1 MPKNKILFHGRHLLH
16 TTFQE
21 QALGRLARRLK
32 AESGEVEVVFAVTS
46 ANHANSRFNPV
57 PFHYRSIGIDLF
69 AREVLEPID
78 VRWHIIPIPHLSPTE
93 RFADRIISHAKAA
106 SEGALSIGPENT
118 VVFCSTVPLIEQFNK
133 LGFEVDAAEYD
144 PLTRQNVARVPQDIL
159 KAFAARMKSWATLPL
174 SDELSGA
181 TRKLWRT
188 YPEIAAEIERLWN
201 EQLLTEHGD
210 LTETRD
216 YGTYSFSMSKHDV
229 IDHKYKVIKSGIVP
243 GVIVDEGCADGALL
257 VRIAKDFPDS
267 DLIGIE
273 ITREFLAEARERV
286 RRGEF
291 GNSFVFLHQRNL
303 AHKIFDDASVNTT
316 ICNSTTHEIWS
327 YGGGD
332 ETLKA
337 YLKHKYAQLRPEGAL
352 VIRDVVGPESGEQ
365 EIYAW
370 FNDADGI
377 TPAPADVGKYSVREL
392 STRGRF
398 YRFAKEFLNGRGV
411 DYAEAMRDGK
421 PLIRAKRKDIADFLS
436 KKSYVDNW
444 DSELHESFTHW
455 PYSRWKA
462 ELEAVG
468 FSLDEGLSKAYVN
481 EWIVEKYIKGTA
493 RLYAEERGE
502 LVDEPFPPTNIILVA
517 RKQ

>member
-21 QALGRLARRLK
+21 RALAALAGRLKDDGGA
-32 AESGEVEVVFAVTS
+32 VEVVFAVTS

-69 AREVLEPID
+69 ARAVLEPIG
-78 VRWHIIPIPHLSPTE
+78 VKWHIIPIPHMTPTV
-93 RFADRIISHAKAA
+93 RFAERIIAHAKAA
-106 SEGALSIGPENT
+106 SEGALSIGPQNT
-118 VVFCSTVPLIEQFNK
+118 IAFCSTVPLIVQFK
-133 LGFEVDAAEYD
+133 HLGFEVDTAEYD
-144 PLTRQNVARVPQDIL
+144 LRTRQNIARVPQDIL

-174 SDELSGA
+174 SEELSGA
-181 TRKLWRT
+181 TKKLWTT

-216 YGTYSFSMSKHDV
+216 YGTYSFSMSKHEV

-257 VRIAKDFPDS
+257 VRITKDFPDS

-291 GNSFVFLHQRNL
+291 GNSFVFLYQRNL
-303 AHKIFDDASVNTT
+303 AHKIFDDASVDTT

-337 YLKHKYAQLRPEGAL
+337 YLKHKFAQLRPGGAL
-352 VIRDVVGPESGEQ
+352 VIRDVVGPEAGEQ
-365 EIYAW
+365 VIYAW
-370 FNDADGI
+370 FNDTDGS
-377 TPAPADVGKYSVREL
+377 TPAPADVQKHSVKEL

-398 YRFAKEFLNGRGV
+398 YRFAKEFFNGRGV
-411 DYAEAMRDGK
+411 EYAEEMKDGTS
-421 PLIRAKRKDIADFLS
+421 LIRARRKDIADFLS

-468 FSLDEGLSKAYVN
+468 FSVDEGISKAYVN

-493 RLYAEERGE
+493 KLYAEEGGA

-517 RKQ
+517 RK

>member
-1 MPKNKILFHGRHLLH
+1 MNKILFHGRHLLH

-21 QALGRLARRLK
+21 QALARLAGRLK
-32 AESGEVEVVFAVTS
+32 AESGGVEVVFAVTS

-69 AREVLEPID
+69 ARTVLEPLG
-78 VRWHIIPIPHLSPTE
+78 VTWHIIPIPHMPPTG
-93 RFADRIISHAKAA
+93 RFAERIISHARAA
-106 SEGALSIGPENT
+106 SEGALGITAENT
-118 VVFCSTVPLIEQFNK
+118 VILCSTVPLIAQFEI
-133 LGFEVDAAEYD
+133 LGFEIDPAEYD
-144 PLTRQNVARVPQDIL
+144 PQTKRNVASTPQDIL
-159 KAFAARMKSWATLPL
+159 KAYAARMTSWATLPL
-174 SDELSGA
+174 SDELSVA
-181 TRKLWRT
+181 TKRLWTT
-188 YPEIAAEIERLWN
+188 YPGISAEIERLWN
-201 EQLLTEHGD
+201 EKLLTEHGD

-229 IDHKYKVIKSGIVP
+229 IDHKYQVIKSGIVP

-273 ITREFLAEARERV
+273 ITREFLAEASERV

-291 GNSFVFLHQRNL
+291 GNSFVFLYQRNL
-303 AHKIFDDASVNTT
+303 ANKIFDDASVDTT

-332 ETLKA
+332 ATLTA
-337 YLKHKYAQLRPEGAL
+337 YLKHKFAQLRPEGAL
-352 VIRDVVGPESGEQ
+352 VIRDVVGPEAGEDA
-365 EIYAW
+365 IYAW
-370 FNDADGI
+370 FNDADGV
-377 TPAPADVGKYSVREL
+377 TPASDDVGNHAVKAL

-398 YRFAKEFLNGRGV
+398 YRFAKEFFNGRGV
-411 DYAEAMRDGK
+411 EYREEQRNGQS
-421 PLIRAKRKDIADFLS
+421 LIRARRKDIADFLS

-455 PYSRWKA
+455 PFSRWKA

-468 FSLDEGLSKAYVN
+468 FSLDESLSKAYVN
-481 EWIVEKYIKGTA
+481 EWVVEKHIKGTA
-493 RLYAEERGE
+493 KLFKEEAGA
-502 LVDEPFPPTNIILVA
+502 LVDEPFPPTNVILVA
-517 RKQ
+517 RK